1 MRLQLSALLLL
12 ALSLPASA
20 ADDPTRRKFDPD
32 PARLA
37 LSLDG
42 GFTVETAAAAPKGT
56 FRFASIFDF
65 VDGLLVLQQGS
76 QRQDLLAS
84 RGMLHLLGGF
94 SLGKVELSAHLPIAL
109 WQSSDLSILTSQGV
123 SGPLVAGIAST
134 TLGDLRLGAKV
145 PLLDADRSPVAL
157 AFLADLRLP
166 TGDAQAFMSDGLAF
180 VPTLVAT
187 RTMGRVRVD
196 GQIGYSI
203 RGQGQYA
210 QLVVHDGLVYALG
223 GSAELPKVPRLERWR
238 AIAELNGGWPR
249 GDDLGSDRY
258 RTALSARAGLRA
270 FFSRGLSAE
279 AGLGTGIGP
288 TGYGHE
294 RWRAFFG
301 LRFGGGP
308 AASTGTNPFKGPPG
322 DRDGDGVPDSQDL
335 CPDEPGPAALD
346 GCPDDDGDGIPNR
359 EDKCPDQPGPPEN
372 DGCPLPPNEP
382 LVRVGSKGILLKG
395 SILFDTGKDTIKS
408 ESFPLLD
415 EVAKLLL
422 EHPEFK
428 KIRVEGHTDN
438 VGNATYNKELSGRRA
453 ASVVGYLVNKQVPR
467 SRLVPAGYGLAGP
480 IASNATALGR
490 AKNRRVA
497 FTIIEESV
505 K

>member
-1 MRLQLSALLLL
+1 MRLRPSLLLLL
-12 ALSLPASA
+12 ALSFRASA
-20 ADDPTRRKFDPD
+20 ADDPARRKFDPD

-42 GFTVETAAAAPKGT
+42 GFTVETAAAAPKGA

-84 RGMLHLLGGF
+84 RGLVHLLGGF
-94 SLGKVELSAHLPIAL
+94 SLGGLELSAHLPVAL
-109 WQSSDLSILTSQGV
+109 WQTSDLSILTSQGV
-123 SGPLVAGIAST
+123 TGPLVNGIAST
-134 TLGDLRLGAKV
+134 ALGDLRLGAKV
-145 PLLDADRSPVAL
+145 PLLDGDRSPVGL

-180 VPTLVAT
+180 VPTVVGT
-187 RTMGRVRVD
+187 HTFGRVRVD
-196 GQIGYSI
+196 GQLGYAI

-223 GSAELPKVPRLERWR
+223 GSVELPKVPNLERWR

-258 RTALSARAGLRA
+258 RTALSARAGVRA
-270 FFSRGLSAE
+270 FFSRVLSAE

-301 LRFGGGP
+301 LRFGGSPARSGSP
-308 AASTGTNPFKGPPG
+308 AAFTGPPG

-335 CPDEPGPAALD
+335 CPDQPGPSALD

-382 LVRVGSKGILLKG
+382 LVRLESKGILLKG
-395 SILFDTGKDTIKS
+395 SILFDTGRDTIKS

-415 EVAKLLL
+415 QVAKLLL
-422 EHPEFK
+422 EHPEFRK
-428 KIRVEGHTDN
+428 VRVEGHTDN
-438 VGNATYNKELSGRRA
+438 VGNAAYNKELSGRRA
-453 ASVVGYLVNKQVPR
+453 ASVVAYLVKKQVPR
-467 SRLVPAGYGLAGP
+467 SRLIPAGYGLDSP
-480 IASNATALGR
+480 IASNASALGR